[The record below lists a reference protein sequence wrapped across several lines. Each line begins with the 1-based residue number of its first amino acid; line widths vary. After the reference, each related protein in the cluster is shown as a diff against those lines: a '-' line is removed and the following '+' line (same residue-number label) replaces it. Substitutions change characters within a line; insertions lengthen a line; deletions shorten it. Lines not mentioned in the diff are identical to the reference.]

1 MILTPEVLAI
11 LIINT
16 TLAFF
21 AFIAFILS
29 VKIYLNWDLE
39 SSSTLQYKL
48 EKQSYLTAT
57 IIKYIF
63 IVKVP
68 LFLFFIF
75 TLDKISNILIGAMCG
90 AGVVDATEYGT
101 YLFVLKIINLYI
113 FAYWLA
119 LNSEDIKHENQP
131 YTKQKFGMFIIFFLF
146 FMVEVIL
153 EGVMFSAID
162 VKEMVDCCGTIYSTS
177 SSTYIADILKL
188 SPYII
193 VGIFY
198 TNFLLIIL
206 FYFLKRKYIF
216 SFLNLIFIITS
227 LISLIAFFGTYIYQ
241 LPTHHCPF
249 CFLQKDYDYVGY
261 IIYIFLFVGTF
272 FGMITGFVETSLEE
286 LKKRYNISLVFNTF
300 YVLLV
305 TSYVVVFFIKNGVWL

>member
-16 TLAFF
+16 ILAFF

-146 FMVEVIL
+146 FMVEVVL

-177 SSTYIADILKL
+177 STTYIADILKL

-249 CFLQKDYDYVGY
+249 CFLQKDYNYVGY

-286 LKKRYNISLVFNTF
+286 LNKKYKISLWFNIL
-300 YVLLV
+300 YVVLV
-305 TSYVVVFFIKNGVWL
+305 TSYVVVFFIRNGVWL

>member
-146 FMVEVIL
+146 FMVEVVL

-177 SSTYIADILKL
+177 STTYIADILKL

-249 CFLQKDYDYVGY
+249 CFLQKDYNYVGY

-286 LKKRYNISLVFNTF
+286 LNKKYKISLWFNIL
-300 YVLLV
+300 YVVLV
-305 TSYVVVFFIKNGVWL
+305 TSYVVVFFIRNGVWL